1 MAGRR
6 PRTGAIAH
14 HKSDRAVK
22 VSTNLIAAMRR
33 SEPIKTGENRWNY
46 PASRRYLCWTA
57 SIGNHPAA
65 NSLNRNLKE
74 NTMASVA
81 MAAAETAKGLAGIE
95 AGKAANE
102 ALSVADLGAQ
112 IQKKANTA
120 MVNAV

>member
-1 MAGRR
+1 
-6 PRTGAIAH
+6 
-14 HKSDRAVK
+14 
-22 VSTNLIAAMRR
+22 
-33 SEPIKTGENRWNY
+33 
-46 PASRRYLCWTA
+46 
-57 SIGNHPAA
+57 
-65 NSLNRNLKE
+65 
-74 NTMASVA
+74 MASVA